1 VGTTYAL
8 RTGAP
13 TDGARES
20 GNVSRASEPLW
31 PGQAEKPTADF
42 LMSGPAGEDFARGG
56 GGFDPFTK
64 SLSSVQNLSVAVFI
78 QVGNYKLWKD
88 MADCIDSVV
97 GAQQYLA
104 GKSYRILDVYV
115 SFVSSVEGGDAISI
129 ALSKDKLA
137 ELKASVEVAIGP
149 RHSFYYHIVENR
161 GADIGQFLQQLAK
174 AREMFPDLEARYDL
188 ILKQHTKTD
197 KKWRKAV
204 IEALCGSPVDVLE
217 VMVRMMDSNYVNIMG
232 TAGLV
237 SSYNLGA
244 STEFI
249 FRKKAAFPPE
259 EIEAMQRVWKIIYPD
274 EPMIQYHDWIII
286 AGSCFWVK
294 GKSII
299 SKQLLDVT
307 PQLLKS
313 MPLGYIKGSCCQASH
328 ALERV
333 FPSMVQATGEVGIA
347 RWGKWKNATP
357 SPPVLDTSG
366 KNGSLRCRRRKRHG
380 NWKWECTKPNKAHP
394 FFHDKGQ

>member
-1 VGTTYAL
+1 L
-8 RTGAP
+8 
-13 TDGARES
+13 
-20 GNVSRASEPLW
+20 N
-31 PGQAEKPTADF
+31 
-42 LMSGPAGEDFARGG
+42 
-56 GGFDPFTK
+56 
-64 SLSSVQNLSVAVFI
+64 N
-78 QVGNYKLWKD
+78 
-88 MADCIDSVV
+88 VV

-104 GKSYRILDVYV
+104 AKSFRILDVYV
-115 SFVSSVEGGDAISI
+115 SFVSSQAGGEDISI
-129 ALSKDKLA
+129 ALSSEQLAQLEVSVKD
-137 ELKASVEVAIGP
+137 AIGP

-174 AREMFPDLEARYDL
+174 AREMFPNLEARYDL

-197 KKWRKAV
+197 ERWRGAV

-217 VMVRMMDSNYVNIMG
+217 VMVRMMDSDVVNIMG

-249 FRKKAAFPPE
+249 FRKKAAFSDE
-259 EIEAMQRVWKIIYPD
+259 EVQAMGRVWNILYPAQR
-274 EPMIQYHDWIII
+274 MIAVGDWLII

-299 SKQLLDVT
+299 SKRLLDVS
-307 PQLLKS
+307 PELLAS
-313 MPLGYIKGSCCQASH
+313 MPLGYKKGSCCQASH
-328 ALERV
+328 ALERL

-357 SPPVLDTSG
+357 SPPVVDRSG
-366 KNGSLRCRRRKRHG
+366 VNGSLKCRRRKRHG
-380 NWKWECTKPNKAHP
+380 AWKWECTKPNKAHA
-394 FFHDKGQ
+394 FFNDRGQ